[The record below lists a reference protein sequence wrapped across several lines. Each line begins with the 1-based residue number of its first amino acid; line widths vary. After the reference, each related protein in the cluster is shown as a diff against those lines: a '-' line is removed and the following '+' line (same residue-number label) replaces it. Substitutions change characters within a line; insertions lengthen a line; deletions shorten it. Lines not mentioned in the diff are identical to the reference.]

1 MEESEEYR
9 DDDFDSS
16 EGSATLAKVTV
27 SASGK
32 LPPLSGSYPYGAD
45 ANSMSQS
52 FQQSKDSTRKANQAV
67 KKEAESRNDSQ
78 GIGSQQAFNSEGMAL
93 SGREVKP
100 SQEPVGG
107 PDGSRY
113 LTQIIK

>member
-16 EGSATLAKVTV
+16 DVSAALAKATV

-45 ANSMSQS
+45 QNSLSQS
-52 FQQSKDSTRKANQAV
+52 FQYSKEKDEKKLSSSRK
-67 KKEAESRNDSQ
+67 KD
-78 GIGSQQAFNSEGMAL
+78 
-93 SGREVKP
+93 
-100 SQEPVGG
+100 
-107 PDGSRY
+107 
-113 LTQIIK
+113 